1 MSYSGGGGPHIWVP
15 RRLSGLGDSSGR
27 YILEQTLGVSDIP
40 SPGELTSGAQG
51 YITSQMASQARS
63 AFRQNTGIDMP
74 WVPTNKAQAGQWA
87 KEQFAAWKHATAP
100 AAIDQARRIF
110 EDKLS
115 GTDATGKYQKVYA
128 DIRAPLREGEIEGWA
143 EAYLIANGPPTSS
156 AAAFA
161 MMQSFVMTNADAIGL
176 PPEFIAAS
184 GLIQNFP
191 TTVDGA
197 EQWGL
202 TLGSAYLAQFGVPI
216 ITSTDPS
223 AFLGS
228 CSRAALAQTAPGV
241 PFSLC
246 EATYASLKDGY
257 IDFNEAQGLVI
268 GACAWAGAL
277 IGQAFGLPAPL
288 GALLSQLIASEI
300 VPLIATFLGFGESD
314 SRLLNQ
320 AQVAARKAADAAT
333 IVCTDLA
340 RALWLQYQHYWD
352 SMSGN
357 IDRTIRANQEWLL
370 TGGSCSRTDGIR
382 IFPETAPGA
391 NTLDIVCD
399 KTGAPILVNGKP
411 IHYAHPV
418 SRWCAD
424 ANGCPYLAYSIDSV
438 VRRNGYSLSTAD
450 LKRVPNSYDI
460 TVGAPGCDGV
470 SALACWEA
478 RRYVTP
484 NQVLYEM
491 QGKKGGAYL
500 LANTTVQS
508 QLDSRNAPSWESYLH
523 SDEEELAN
531 IGLVQI
537 AGSAG
542 ESVGDCLTPDWG
554 RYLYNSLQQA
564 AAASAL
570 VQRDLS
576 RTVSSASTQ
585 YGMKKHMEAAAG
597 ADWAIASAAQKRE
610 AVRKATANAA
620 TFRTAILEA
629 KRRGARTRDT
639 INYSLLA
646 AGGAALVGWATARRR

>member
-51 YITSQMASQARS
+51 YITSQMASRARS

-74 WVPTNKAQAGQWA
+74 WVPTSTSQVGPWA
-87 KEQFAAWKHATAP
+87 KEQAKAWATPEIKAG
-100 AAIDQARRIF
+100 IDQGRRIL

-115 GTDATGKYQKVYA
+115 GNGNKVYA
-128 DIRAPLREGEIEGWA
+128 DIRSPLDESEVGGWA
-143 EAYLIANGPPTSS
+143 LAYISAHGPPTSS
-156 AAAFA
+156 SAAVA

-191 TTVDGA
+191 TTTEGA

-202 TLGSAYLAQFGVPI
+202 TLGTAYLAQFGVPI

-223 AFLGS
+223 AFLSS
-228 CSRAALAQTAPGV
+228 CGRAAIAQTAPGV

-246 EATYASLKDGY
+246 EATYRSLSDGS
-257 IDFNEAQGLVI
+257 INFAEAQGLVI
-268 GACAWAGAL
+268 GACAWIGAL
-277 IGQAFGLPAPL
+277 VGQAFGLPAPL

-300 VPLIATFLGFGESD
+300 VPILADALGFGPSD
-314 SRLLNQ
+314 SEKLNQ
-320 AQVAARKAADAAT
+320 AQDAARKAAAAAT

-357 IDRTIRANQEWLL
+357 LDRTIRANQEWLL
-370 TGGSCSRTDGIR
+370 TGGACSRTDGIR
-382 IFPETAPGA
+382 VFPETTPGA

-411 IHYAHPV
+411 IHYAHPI
-418 SRWCAD
+418 SRWCTD
-424 ANGCPYLAYSIDSV
+424 PNGCPYLAYSIDSV
-438 VRRNGYSLSTAD
+438 VRRSSYSLSTAD

-460 TVGAPGCDGV
+460 SAGSPGCDAV

-508 QLDSRNAPSWESYLH
+508 QLDSRNAPSWDSYLH
-523 SDEEELAN
+523 SDEEYLAQ
-531 IGLVQI
+531 IGLVQVTGG
-537 AGSAG
+537 AGQ
-542 ESVGDCLTPDWG
+542 SVGECGTPEWG

-597 ADWAIASAAQKRE
+597 ADWSIATAAQKRE

-629 KRRGARTRDT
+629 KRRGGRTRDT
-639 INYSLLA
+639 LNYSLLA
-646 AGGAALVGWATARRR
+646 AGSAALLGWMTARRR